1 MERMKSSFL
10 SRLFI
15 TPPVR
20 QPRSGSVRKGLLV
33 VLFAAL
39 GGVFGTVGAVSV
51 NDQLNGSTV
60 YVNTGELGTPSYV
73 QSSGLSN
80 LVFTVK
86 KVYSSAFSHGTVSVA
101 PAAKSSLT
109 GALKIPSVV
118 YLYSNNKY
126 NAYDVTEIPSGAF
139 KDQTGITDV
148 LFTKDNSL
156 ITGGYA
162 VTTIGTSAFEGT
174 TGLTGTVQ
182 IPRTVTSIGDKAFAL
197 TSSSSS
203 TLANVLIGM
212 STESSPSL
220 SIGSDVFLGRS
231 ITNLHVMG
239 NFGKYVTVTDSK
251 AVFTKDNVENVLYYS
266 DGTNDDYYAFLT
278 SISNKHFGV
287 PGKNLYLPS
296 YSIKSFVDQC
306 KAHGHT
312 DDWLP
317 ETVNCLTFDHTSS
330 DGSVYTFMLATN
342 NPNSSG
348 PQVALHAVKKVQTPD
363 LTLNFNDDEWN
374 LDLMPVPTG
383 LSPDITII
391 DSRAFAG
398 NDNLRSITIK
408 PNTSDDAI
416 TIMGNAFAGAK
427 GLRYVD
433 LSGSKR
439 FAFPTDYS
447 LSRIATTTADE
458 SVPYKYTKSTDT
470 YEYEQDGKT
479 PFGGLPAY
487 TLVYLPK
494 GITSYPSGT
503 NEAVYQVD
511 GATKTAYTRSA
522 DENFVLLNT
531 DDNTYSCSNF
541 GVYEV
546 PELDATTASG
556 QKYTWYTFLNAHAFT
571 AANSKYYRQYA
582 ANVPGTVCLPFAPD
596 ATADGVFRNFKSSDG
611 SHVTLQAVANPQAGK
626 PYFFY
631 PSQNTTLTSATSQ
644 TIQAVTTSDALSDNN
659 MYGTY
664 AGMTMQSVSGG
675 TAYGMASSAFTYN
688 GKSYPAGT
696 FVKFSSTAWLNPFR
710 AYLLLSGSNAKAAVM
725 ETVVD
730 DTPTGIT
737 TVGSDK
743 PDTTPYYNIQ
753 GMRVSRPGK
762 GLYIHNGEKVWLK

>member
-1 MERMKSSFL
+1 MKSSFL

-20 QPRSGSVRKGLLV
+20 QQRSGSVRKGLLV
-33 VLFAAL
+33 VLLAVL
-39 GGVFGTVGAVSV
+39 GGVFGKVGAVSV
-51 NDQLNGSTV
+51 NDQLSGSTV

-73 QSSGLSN
+73 QPSDLSN

-86 KVYSSAFSHGTVSVA
+86 TVNSGGFSHGTVSVA

-109 GALKIPSVV
+109 GALKIPSAV

-126 NAYDVTEIPSGAF
+126 YAYDVKEIPSGAF

-148 LFTKDNSL
+148 LFSKDNSL
-156 ITGGYA
+156 STGGYA
-162 VTTIGTSAFEGT
+162 VTTIGASAFEGT

-203 TLANVLIGM
+203 TLANVVIGM

-266 DGTNDDYYAFLT
+266 DGTNNDYYAFLT
-278 SISNKHFGV
+278 SISKKNFGV

-312 DDWLP
+312 EDWLP

-330 DGSVYTFMLATN
+330 DGSVYTFMLIGNKTTD
-342 NPNSSG
+342 SG
-348 PQVALHAVKKVQTPD
+348 SPELALHAVKNLQTSN
-363 LTLNFNDDEWN
+363 LALNFNDDEWQ

-383 LSPDITII
+383 FTADVTMI
-391 DSRAFAG
+391 DSKAFAG
-398 NDNLRSITIK
+398 NDYLSSLTIYPEPK
-408 PNTSDDAI
+408 KKI
-416 TIMGNAFAGAK
+416 RLMGNAFAGAK

-433 LSGSKR
+433 LSGSTYFS
-439 FAFPTDYS
+439 FASGYS
-447 LSRIATTTADE
+447 LSRIATTTPDE
-458 SVPYKYTKSTDT
+458 SVPYKYTKSSDT

-494 GITSYPSGT
+494 GITSYSSRSD
-503 NEAVYQVD
+503 EAVYQVD

-522 DENFVLLNT
+522 DENFVLLNSEY
-531 DDNTYSCSNF
+531 NTYSCSNF

-546 PELDATTASG
+546 PELDATPVSG
-556 QKYTWYTFLNAHAFT
+556 QKYTWYSFLNAHDFT
-571 AANSKYYRQYA
+571 AAKSKYYRQYA

-596 ATADGVFRNFKSSDG
+596 ATTSGVFRNFKSSDG

-631 PSQNTTLTSATSQ
+631 PSQNTTLTSVTSQ

>member
-20 QPRSGSVRKGLLV
+20 QQRSGSVRKGLLV
-33 VLFAAL
+33 VLLAVL

-51 NDQLNGSTV
+51 NDQLNGSDV
-60 YVNTGELGTPSYV
+60 YVYIKTDNNSAGFTKSDDLK
-73 QSSGLSN
+73 N
-80 LVFTVK
+80 LVFTVR
-86 KVYSSAFSHGTVSVA
+86 KVFESTKSPGTVAVA
-101 PAAKSSLT
+101 PKSGVKIS
-109 GALKIPSVV
+109 GSLKIPSVI
-118 YLYSNNKY
+118 YLTNSLKS
-126 NAYDVTEIPSGAF
+126 AYHVIEIPSEAF
-139 KDQTGITDV
+139 KGQTGITDV
-148 LFTKDNSL
+148 LFLKDESPYTDGYSL
-156 ITGGYA
+156 
-162 VTTIGTSAFEGT
+162 TTIGTSAFEGT

-203 TLANVLIGM
+203 TLANVVIGM
-212 STESSPSL
+212 STEIEPSL

-239 NFGKYVTVTDSK
+239 NFGNYVKVTDSK

-278 SISNKHFGV
+278 SISSKNFGV
-287 PGKNLYLPS
+287 PGKNLYIPS
-296 YSIKSFVDQC
+296 SNIKSFVEQC
-306 KAHGHT
+306 KDNGHAE
-312 DDWLP
+312 DWLP

-342 NPNSSG
+342 NLNSSG
-348 PQVALHAVKKVQTPD
+348 PQVALHAVKNLKSTD
-363 LTLNFNDDEWN
+363 LTLDFNANEWD
-374 LDLMPVPTG
+374 LELMPVPTG

-433 LSGSKR
+433 LSGSTYFS
-439 FAFPTDYS
+439 FASGYS
-447 LSRIATTTADE
+447 LSRIATTTADV
-458 SVPYKYTKSTDT
+458 SVPYKYTKSTNT
-470 YEYEQDGKT
+470 YEYELDSKT

-494 GITSYPSGT
+494 GITSYPSGS
-503 NEAVYQVD
+503 EEDVYQVD
-511 GATKTAYTRSA
+511 GATKTGYRRSA
-522 DENFVLLNT
+522 DENFVLLNA
-531 DDNTYSCSNF
+531 DGSTYSCQHF

-546 PELDATTASG
+546 PDLDATTASG
-556 QKYTWYTFLNAHAFT
+556 QKYTWYSFLNAHAFT

-596 ATADGVFRNFKSSDG
+596 ATTSGVFRNFKSSDG

-644 TIQAVTTSDALSDNN
+644 TIQAVTTGDALSDNN

-675 TAYGMASSAFTYN
+675 TAYGMASSEFTYN

-710 AYLLLSGSNAKAAVM
+710 AYLLLTGSNAKAAVM

-743 PDTTPYYNIQ
+743 SDTTPYYNIQ

>member
-1 MERMKSSFL
+1 MKSSFL

-39 GGVFGTVGAVSV
+39 GGVFGKAGAQSVGAVLDGSSV
-51 NDQLNGSTV
+51 YINNSTSA
-60 YVNTGELGTPSYV
+60 YIKNYV
-73 QSSGLSN
+73 QSSDLNNLS
-80 LVFTVK
+80 F
-86 KVYSSAFSHGTVSVA
+86 KVLTKSSGSSSHGTVSVA
-101 PAAKSSLT
+101 PKSGVSLT
-109 GALKIPSVV
+109 GSLKIPSVI
-118 YLYSNNKY
+118 YYKLSSTYY
-126 NAYDVTEIPSGAF
+126 AYDVKEIPASAF

-148 LFTKDNSL
+148 LFTRDNAL
-156 ITGGYA
+156 ISDGNYA

-203 TLANVLIGM
+203 TLANVVIGT
-212 STESSPSL
+212 STASSARL
-220 SIGSDVFLGRS
+220 VLGSDVFLGRR

-278 SISNKHFGV
+278 SISSKNFGL

-296 YSIKSFVDQC
+296 SNIKSFVEQC
-306 KAHGHT
+306 KDNGHAE
-312 DDWLP
+312 DWLP

-342 NPNSSG
+342 NLNSSG
-348 PQVALHAVKKVQTPD
+348 PQVALHAVKNLKSTD
-363 LTLNFNDDEWN
+363 LTLDFNANEWD
-374 LDLMPVPTG
+374 LELMPVPTG

-391 DSRAFAG
+391 DSRAFAD
-398 NDNLRSITIK
+398 NDNLCSITIK

-427 GLRYVD
+427 ELRYVD
-433 LSGSKR
+433 LSGSTKFT
-439 FAFPTDYS
+439 FASGYS
-447 LSRIATTTADE
+447 LSRIATTTDDE
-458 SVPYKYTKSTDT
+458 SVPYKYTKSTKT

-494 GITSYPSGT
+494 GITSYSSRSD
-503 NEAVYQVD
+503 EAVYQVD

-522 DENFVLLNT
+522 DENFVLLNA
-531 DDNTYSCSNF
+531 DGSTYSCSNF

-546 PELDATTASG
+546 PDLDATTASG
-556 QKYTWYTFLNAHAFT
+556 QKTWYSFLNAHDFT

-596 ATADGVFRNFKSSDG
+596 ATTSGVFRNFKSSDG

-664 AGMTMQSVSGG
+664 AGMTMQGVSGG

-725 ETVVD
+725 ETELD

-737 TVGSDK
+737 TVGGDK

-753 GMRVSRPGK
+753 GMRESRPGK